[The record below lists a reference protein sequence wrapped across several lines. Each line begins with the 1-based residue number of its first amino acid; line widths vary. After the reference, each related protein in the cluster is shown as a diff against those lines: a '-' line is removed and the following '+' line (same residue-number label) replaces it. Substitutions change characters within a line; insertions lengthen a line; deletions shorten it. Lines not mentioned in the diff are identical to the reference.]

1 MYVHRYALREV
12 GYLKDGGVLTDWSIP
27 FLCVSSVAT
36 DLVTAITIPDP
47 FKCSIGMLE
56 DSLFEGVKLSE
67 EGLIV

>member
-1 MYVHRYALREV
+1 M
-12 GYLKDGGVLTDWSIP
+12 
-27 FLCVSSVAT
+27 SSVAT

-67 EGLIV
+67 ESLLV